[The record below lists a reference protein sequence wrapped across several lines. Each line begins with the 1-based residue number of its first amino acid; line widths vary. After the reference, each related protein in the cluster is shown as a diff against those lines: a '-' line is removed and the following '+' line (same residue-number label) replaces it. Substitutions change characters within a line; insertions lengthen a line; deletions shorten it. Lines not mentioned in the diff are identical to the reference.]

1 MRTHKGVA
9 SSFCSK
15 SSYFRR
21 SAAVECRLWAKDTDI
36 ELNCCNFVTS
46 LQGEEPGGYGS
57 GISAL
62 ILNVWSPDERGGD
75 KVNAGLGVGG

>member
-21 SAAVECRLWAKDTDI
+21 NAAVECRLWAIDTEF
-36 ELNCCNFVTS
+36 ELNCCNLVTS
-46 LQGEEPGGYGS
+46 LQGDEPGGYGS
-57 GISAL
+57 GTSEL
-62 ILNVWSPDERGGD
+62 ILNVWSPEERGGD
-75 KVNAGLGVGG
+75 SVKAGLGVGG